1 MYLNDLE
8 IYLKQITKLTLIHKQ
23 FVKLQT
29 LSNYQTLNN
38 VIYILVGEISI
49 ESSITFSITLFHDK
63 PKKKKT

>member
-38 VIYILVGEISI
+38 VIYILV